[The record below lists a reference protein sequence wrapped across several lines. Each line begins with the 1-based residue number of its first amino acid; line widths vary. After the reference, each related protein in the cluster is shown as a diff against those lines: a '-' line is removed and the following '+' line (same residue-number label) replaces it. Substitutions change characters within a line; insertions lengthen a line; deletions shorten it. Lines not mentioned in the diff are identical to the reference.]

1 PEVERLEWAKNR
13 NKLKQEVKTHL
24 PDYNLAKAL
33 VNKYKL
39 HENLADSSLI
49 PKFSKINTKSY
60 NYSTFTEKL
69 GDVFWVRSTEGSS
82 GLGSLKIESESA
94 LSQWID
100 INQGVNE
107 FIATQYLPGRNM
119 ACKMLYID
127 GELKRK
133 ACDTRDDYIMAI
145 VATSRN
151 NVHHSLRQLI
161 Y

>member
-1 PEVERLEWAKNR
+1 TDCNPLAYGLYDRSLFDTGYVIPKAGEKDYWAKINEIIKKEKIEAAVVLPEVERLEWAKNR

-82 GLGSLKIESESA
+82 GLGS
-94 LSQWID
+94 
-100 INQGVNE
+100 
-107 FIATQYLPGRNM
+107 
-119 ACKMLYID
+119 
-127 GELKRK
+127 
-133 ACDTRDDYIMAI
+133 
-145 VATSRN
+145 
-151 NVHHSLRQLI
+151 
-161 Y
+161 